1 MLRQQDGPARL
12 GRFAIVRRLGRGAQ
26 GEVYLAEDT
35 RLGRQVAVKT
45 LHLAQRTPEQRA
57 QQVRALLDEA
67 RTVSRL
73 SHPGIVTL
81 YDAGED
87 EGAPYLV
94 FEYVEGETLAARL
107 RQIRRM
113 PPAEAVDV
121 AIQVLRAVGYAHAK
135 GILHRDLK
143 PANVMLAGEIARV
156 MDFGIAQ
163 LAGALP
169 AAPEAL
175 TGTPAYLAPEYVAQ
189 GAYSPAADLFSVGM
203 LLYEALTGAP
213 AVRGEN
219 TFEILHRQVHE
230 PFAPPST
237 HESGIDERLDALV
250 LKAIA
255 KSPAERFASA
265 QAMEDAL
272 YLYLN
277 PEPAEPIEGAS
288 PDKQAT
294 LQFLLRRMRH
304 KSDFPALSSM
314 IGAINRSAASDSERI
329 SELSGA
335 ILKDFALT
343 NKLLKLVNTA
353 HYGRFSGT
361 ISTIS
366 RAVVILGFENVRQV
380 AVTLM
385 LFEHLQN
392 KSQAADLRDEMLAS
406 YFTALLGRELVSKAG
421 IRDAEEAFICSMFH
435 SLGKLLTAYYFH
447 EEFQEIA
454 RLQRAQELDE
464 ARASA
469 QVLGLS
475 FEELGAG
482 VGKAWHFPE
491 RLVYSMRHVT
501 DEKVKRPATRE
512 ERLRLV
518 AGLSTDLCGAVREP
532 SAERRR
538 ARMAAVAARYEAL
551 GVNDKLLGSVVEA
564 SVAEMLKDASV
575 LGVTRGAS
583 ALLASL
589 AEAGRLRAFAAES
602 GTAPAAVPPATA
614 AAGPSE
620 APSSAGE
627 RSALLNAGIQD
638 ITNSLVGDFE
648 LNDILRMI
656 LETMYRGIGFTR
668 VLLCV
673 RDGGSNRLK
682 ARFGLGADVDQVIK
696 RGFHVPLAATGDAF
710 HAAIS
715 SGADVH
721 IENVNAESIREHIPE
736 WYRNLLPTA
745 QSIALFPVMVNK
757 KAVALFY
764 GDSDHAGRLAF
775 ESGELNLLKTLR
787 NQAVLAIRQ
796 RS

>member
-1 MLRQQDGPARL
+1 MLRHQASPARL
-12 GRFAIVRRLGRGAQ
+12 GRFQILRRLGRGAQ
-26 GEVYLAEDT
+26 GDVYLAEDT
-35 RLGRQVAVKT
+35 RLGRQVAIKT
-45 LHLAQRTPEQRA
+45 LHLNQRTPEQRA

-67 RTVSRL
+67 RTVSQL

-87 EGAPYLV
+87 QGAPYLV

-107 RQIRRM
+107 RQVRRM
-113 PPAEAVDV
+113 APAEAVDI

-143 PANVMLAGEIARV
+143 PANVMLAGDVARV

-169 AAPEAL
+169 ATAEAL
-175 TGTPAYLAPEYVAQ
+175 TGTPAYLAPEYVAD
-189 GAYSPAADLFSVGM
+189 GTYTPAADVFSVGM
-203 LLYEALTGAP
+203 LLYAALTGDP

-219 TFEILHRQVHE
+219 TFEILHRQVNE
-230 PFAPPST
+230 AFPAPSSR
-237 HESGIDERLDALV
+237 ESGIDERLDALV

-255 KSPAERFASA
+255 KTPAERFASA
-265 QAMEDAL
+265 QALEDAL
-272 YLYLN
+272 YQYLN
-277 PEPAEPIEGAS
+277 PEPVEGHADVP

-314 IGAINRSAASDSERI
+314 IGAVNRAAASDSERI
-329 SELSGA
+329 SEMSGA

-353 HYGRFSGT
+353 YYGQFSGT

-366 RAVVILGFENVRQV
+366 RAIVILGFENVRQV

-392 KSQAADLRDEMLAS
+392 KSQAAELRDEMLAS
-406 YFTALLGRELVSKAG
+406 YFAGLLGRELVSKAG

-435 SLGKLLTAYYFH
+435 CLGKLLTAYYFH
-447 EEFQEIA
+447 EEFQEIG
-454 RLQRAQELDE
+454 RLQRAQDLDE

-475 FEELGAG
+475 FEELGVG

-501 DEKVKRPATRE
+501 DEKVKRPASRE

-518 AGLSTDLCGAVREP
+518 AGLSTGLCGAVREP

-538 ARMAAVAARYEAL
+538 ARMSALAARYEGL
-551 GVNDKLLGSVVEA
+551 GINDKLLGGVVEA

-575 LGVTRGAS
+575 LGVTKGGS
-583 ALLASL
+583 ALLAGL
-589 AEAGRLRAFAAES
+589 AEAARPRASAPSNAAPAS
-602 GTAPAAVPPATA
+602 APAPAAA
-614 AAGPSE
+614 ASAG
-620 APSSAGE
+620 AQASAGE

-673 RDGGSNRLK
+673 RDAGSNSLK
-682 ARFGLGADVDQVIK
+682 ARFGLGADVDQIVR
-696 RGFHVPLAATGDAF
+696 RGFHVPLAATRDAF
-710 HAAIS
+710 YAAIS

-721 IENVNAESIREHIPE
+721 IENVNAESIREHIPD
-736 WYRNLLPTA
+736 WYRKLVPSV

-757 KAVALFY
+757 KPVALFY

-775 ESGELNLLKTLR
+775 DAGELNLLKTLR